1 MSKSRN
7 KLLNMLDREIR
18 NVKIVTTFY
27 VLGKFTKMKYDEKIK
42 LLGMDYFLS
51 AKAIEKII
59 NEAKKYD

>member
-1 MSKSRN
+1 
-7 KLLNMLDREIR
+7 MLDREIR